1 MKKLIALIIA
11 IIMMAAIAVPAFAAT
26 YDPESQNQVVISYD
40 VEDGYV
46 VNIIESIG
54 LGDKGTPVLAG
65 KVSVSDVVL
74 NAGQTLSVKVASANG
89 YAVKNGD
96 NVIAY
101 SMTYGENT
109 VSEGTEAIA
118 VLTVASGTTT
128 GEVALSFT
136 RTGDVPAGVA
146 GRFEDTLTFTVEVNG

>member
-46 VNIIESIG
+46 VNIIESIA
-54 LGDKGTPVLAG
+54 LGDKDTPVSAG

-96 NVIAY
+96 NGIAY
-101 SMTYGENT
+101 SMTYGEDT

-128 GEVALSFT
+128 DEVALSFT